1 MKVITCESIT
11 REIQNWESETSYER
25 ICLTDSQNGD
35 MGKVNEA
42 ELKWDTVELDSFGWR
57 EKGLADAVDSESLG
71 CSLYELPPGKR
82 SWPYHYHSA
91 NEEALFVLEGTG
103 SLRLADEIEHIEA
116 GDYVRFPADE
126 RGAHQLVNDS
136 ERPLR
141 YLMISTRVTPDVTV
155 YPDSEKIGVLTIPP
169 PDTSNQQ
176 PFSGFYNLDDSVGY
190 WEGEAD
196 E

>member
-1 MKVITCESIT
+1 
-11 REIQNWESETSYER
+11 
-25 ICLTDSQNGD
+25 

-42 ELKWDTVELDSFGWR
+42 ELEWEIVERDSFGWR
-57 EKGLADAVDSESLG
+57 EKGLADAVVSESLG

-91 NEEALFVLEGTG
+91 NEEALFVLEGSGT
-103 SLRLADEIEHIEA
+103 LRLADETEPIEA

-169 PDTSNQQ
+169 SDASDHQ
-176 PFSGFYNLDDSVGY
+176 PFSAFYKLDDAVGY
-190 WEGEAD
+190 WDGE
-196 E
+196 EHE